1 VKLLIQYLRPHQK
14 HMALALLLATISQV
28 FSMLDPWVGR
38 NILDQYL
45 IPKNSHS
52 SEQFLWGVTSW
63 LGIGVGVAMIS
74 RIAKNLQDYFVN
86 VVIQKAGARIFMDG
100 IEHTLDLPYED
111 YEDRRSGE
119 TLNILQKVRSD
130 SERLISLAINLIYSS
145 IVGMLFV
152 FIASF
157 SVHWLIA
164 PAFLVAMMVVGISSS
179 MLSKRIKLI
188 QGKIMRET
196 SALAGTTT
204 ESLRNIELVKSLG
217 LVKQEI
223 RRISTNTLKILGLE
237 LEKVKRI
244 RTLGFI
250 QGTTVNLMR
259 NCLLLFL
266 SWMVFT
272 NRISAGMYLQFL
284 FYTFFIFN
292 PLQELGTFIQAWRE
306 AQVSLA
312 RFADLMT
319 ASTEPKPDNPV
330 GIGAIR
336 SVRFNGVS
344 YKHRNSS
351 RAALQNINLE
361 IHKGETVA
369 FVGPSGSGKSTLVK
383 LMIGLYKPNTGNLF
397 LNDVEASKTDRM
409 ELRSQ
414 LGLVAQEAQLFS
426 GTIRDNLLFV
436 QPQASESELMEA
448 LHLAAADGL
457 LARAEK
463 GLDATIGEGGMKV
476 SGGER
481 QRISIAR
488 ALLRKPSLMIF
499 DEATSALDS
508 LTEKEI
514 TNTVRA
520 LSQKRDRINVLIAH
534 RLSTIMHADR
544 IYVLEQG
551 NIIETGNHDQLCAA
565 GGLYYAMWRQQI
577 GEGDDVESGHE
588 A

>member
-1 VKLLIQYLRPHQK
+1 
-14 HMALALLLATISQV
+14 MALLLATMSQV

-38 NILDQYL
+38 NIMDRYL
-45 IPKNSHS
+45 IPKNQYSG
-52 SEQFLWGVTSW
+52 SEFLRGMIGW
-63 LGIGVGVAMIS
+63 LSIGVGVAMVS
-74 RIAKNLQDYFVN
+74 RIAKNLQDYMVN

-100 IEHTLDLPYED
+100 IRHTLDLPYEV

-130 SERLISLAINLIYSS
+130 SEKLISLAVNLLYSS
-145 IVGMLFV
+145 LVGVVFV
-152 FIASF
+152 FVASL

-164 PAFLVAMMVVGISSS
+164 PAFLTAMLVVGVSSS
-179 MLSKRIKLI
+179 LLSKRIKFI
-188 QGKIMRET
+188 QGHIMRET

-217 LVKQEI
+217 LISQEI

-237 LEKVKRI
+237 LEKVKKV
-244 RTLGFI
+244 RTLGFV
-250 QGTTVNLMR
+250 QGTTVNFMR

-272 NRISAGMYLQFL
+272 DRISAGMYLQFL

-306 AQVSLA
+306 AQVSLD
-312 RFADLMT
+312 RFASLME
-319 ASTEPKPDNPV
+319 APLEPKPENPV
-330 GIGAIR
+330 PLGAIEHI
-336 SVRFNGVS
+336 RFEGVS
-344 YKHRNSS
+344 YLHKQAR
-351 RAALQNINLE
+351 RPALQDISLD
-361 IHKGETVA
+361 IKKGETVA

-383 LMIGLYKPNTGNLF
+383 LLIGLYRPVQGALY
-397 LNDVEASKTDRM
+397 LNETEASKTDRM
-409 ELRSQ
+409 ELRAQ
-414 LGLVAQEAQLFS
+414 LGLVTQEAQLFS

-436 QPQASESELMEA
+436 QPEASDAELLEA
-448 LHLAAADGL
+448 LHRAAADNL

-463 GLDATIGEGGMKV
+463 GLDAPIGEGGMKV
-476 SGGER
+476 SGGEK

-488 ALLRKPSLMIF
+488 ALLRNPSLMIF

-514 TNTVRA
+514 TETVRA
-520 LSQKRDRINVLIAH
+520 LSEKRDRINILIAH

-551 NIIETGNHDQLCAA
+551 RITETGTHEELCAEK
-565 GGLYYAMWRQQI
+565 GLYYAMWRQQI
-577 GEGDDVESGHE
+577 GEGNE

>member
-1 VKLLIQYLRPHQK
+1 
-14 HMALALLLATISQV
+14 MALLLATISQV

-38 NILDQYL
+38 NILDRYL
-45 IPKNSHS
+45 IPKNQYSG
-52 SEQFLWGVTSW
+52 SEFIRGMIGW
-63 LGIGVGVAMIS
+63 LSIGVGVAMVS
-74 RIAKNLQDYFVN
+74 RIAKNLQDYMVN

-100 IEHTLDLPYED
+100 IRHTLDLPYEV

-130 SERLISLAINLIYSS
+130 SEKLISLAVNLLYSS
-145 IVGMLFV
+145 LVGVVFV
-152 FIASF
+152 FVASL

-164 PAFLVAMMVVGISSS
+164 PAFLTAMLVVGVSSS
-179 MLSKRIKLI
+179 LLSKRIKFI
-188 QGKIMRET
+188 QGHIMRET

-217 LVKQEI
+217 LITQEI

-237 LEKVKRI
+237 LEKVKKV
-244 RTLGFI
+244 RTLGFV
-250 QGTTVNLMR
+250 QGTTVNFMR

-272 NRISAGMYLQFL
+272 DRISAGMYLQFL

-306 AQVSLA
+306 AQVSLD
-312 RFADLMT
+312 RFASLME
-319 ASTEPKPDNPV
+319 APLEPKPENPV
-330 GIGAIR
+330 PLGAIEHI
-336 SVRFNGVS
+336 RFEGVS
-344 YKHRNSS
+344 YLHKQAR
-351 RAALQNINLE
+351 RPALQDISLD
-361 IHKGETVA
+361 IKKGETVA

-383 LMIGLYKPNTGNLF
+383 LLIGLYRPAQGALY
-397 LNDVEASKTDRM
+397 LNETEASKTDRM
-409 ELRSQ
+409 ELRAQ
-414 LGLVAQEAQLFS
+414 LGLVTQEAQLFS

-436 QPQASESELMEA
+436 QPEASDAELLEA
-448 LHLAAADGL
+448 LHRAAADNL

-476 SGGER
+476 SGGEK

-488 ALLRKPSLMIF
+488 ALLRNPSLMIF

-514 TNTVRA
+514 TETVRA
-520 LSQKRDRINVLIAH
+520 LSEKRDRINILIAH

-551 NIIETGNHDQLCAA
+551 RITETGTHEELCAEK
-565 GGLYYAMWRQQI
+565 GLYYAMWRQQI
-577 GEGDDVESGHE
+577 GEGSIS
-588 A
+588 

>member
-1 VKLLIQYLRPHQK
+1 
-14 HMALALLLATISQV
+14 MALALLLATISQI

-45 IPKNSHS
+45 IPKNNHS

-63 LGIGVGVAMIS
+63 LGIGVGVAMVS
-74 RIAKNLQDYFVN
+74 RIAKNLQDYMVN
-86 VVIQKAGARIFMDG
+86 VVMQKAGARIFMDG

-145 IVGMLFV
+145 IVGILFV

-157 SVHWLIA
+157 SVHWFIA
-164 PAFLVAMMVVGISSS
+164 PAFLVAMLVVGVSSS

-306 AQVSLA
+306 AQVSLG
-312 RFADLMT
+312 RYADLMS

-330 GIGAIR
+330 AIGAIR
-336 SVRFNGVS
+336 HVRFNDVS

-351 RAALQNINLE
+351 RPALQNINLQ
-361 IHKGETVA
+361 IHQGETVA

-383 LMIGLYKPNTGNLF
+383 LMIGLYKPNSGNLF
-397 LNDVEASKTDRM
+397 LNEIEASKTDRM
-409 ELRSQ
+409 ELRAQ

-476 SGGER
+476 SGGEK

-514 TNTVRA
+514 TKTVRA

-577 GEGDDVESGHE
+577 GEGDDV
-588 A
+588 